1 MIQDVFPFFV
11 HLLSSE
17 LCCHLDVILHSV
29 KMRDFKAGCLSARAA
44 LTLIVLLLHS
54 GKIDHLK
61 LEGFY
66 ATTTFFLCSL
76 YFPQLSSFHFTT
88 FLQVP
93 TLDVMLE
100 TP

>member
-66 ATTTFFLCSL
+66 ATTTFFL
-76 YFPQLSSFHFTT
+76 
-88 FLQVP
+88 V
-93 TLDVMLE
+93 
-100 TP
+100 

>member
-66 ATTTFFLCSL
+66 ATTTFFSCVVCTFPSYLPFTSQHFYRYLLWMLC
-76 YFPQLSSFHFTT
+76 
-88 FLQVP
+88 
-93 TLDVMLE
+93 
-100 TP
+100 